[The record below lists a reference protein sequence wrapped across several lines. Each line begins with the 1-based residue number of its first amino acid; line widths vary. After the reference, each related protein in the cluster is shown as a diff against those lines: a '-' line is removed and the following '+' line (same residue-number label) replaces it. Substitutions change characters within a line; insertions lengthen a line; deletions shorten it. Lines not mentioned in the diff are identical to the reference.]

1 MTFVKKLHLL
11 YHTYACGEEIRM
23 ARTSRRNRGTKSVNY
38 NTYRE
43 AARSVQENPDD
54 SMEVEYWGE
63 VKIL

>member
-1 MTFVKKLHLL
+1 MHVVKRSEWQEQV
-11 YHTYACGEEIRM
+11 GGI
-23 ARTSRRNRGTKSVNY
+23 GVQKSVNY